1 MAYDNVLRIKAFCEI
16 DYHQYID
23 QRRLNIKAAIE
34 RRGKEYI
41 LGVDENEFKTYL
53 FEEYSFEPLVID
65 SNSAEVGEPTISKET
80 MESRFYSERYNVDV
94 YTFTVYYRFT
104 GSAELF
110 NVKPTTWRMDSTEI
124 FVNQT
129 RNTVS
134 FSFKLYKRD
143 PEAFNDAK
151 NSLYSSAFSNVTNIN
166 NDIKNWNN
174 GLEGTINSIFNAQ
187 KTKYQEENNFFAA
200 INVKINKDTSSIFT
214 SPTVKK
220 RIIPQPT
227 VAKNKEFSS
236 EPTMSKEMYEDIL
249 KVVYDSGKNMEK
261 KPALY
266 IGKDEEGLRDQFLFV
281 LETRYEG
288 TTATGETFNRSGKTD
303 IILKYAKDASNLF
316 VAECKFWHGS
326 SEYLKAISQ
335 LFDKYLTWRDSKVAL
350 ILFVTNLDFTNVLL
364 SISSEIKTHP
374 NFIREQGKRGET
386 SFSFIMNLPQDKAKE
401 IFLEVLAFH
410 YDKK

>member
-1 MAYDNVLRIKAFCEI
+1 
-16 DYHQYID
+16 
-23 QRRLNIKAAIE
+23 
-34 RRGKEYI
+34 
-41 LGVDENEFKTYL
+41 
-53 FEEYSFEPLVID
+53 
-65 SNSAEVGEPTISKET
+65 
-80 MESRFYSERYNVDV
+80 
-94 YTFTVYYRFT
+94 
-104 GSAELF
+104 
-110 NVKPTTWRMDSTEI
+110 
-124 FVNQT
+124 
-129 RNTVS
+129 
-134 FSFKLYKRD
+134 
-143 PEAFNDAK
+143 
-151 NSLYSSAFSNVTNIN
+151 
-166 NDIKNWNN
+166 
-174 GLEGTINSIFNAQ
+174 
-187 KTKYQEENNFFAA
+187 
-200 INVKINKDTSSIFT
+200 
-214 SPTVKK
+214 
-220 RIIPQPT
+220 
-227 VAKNKEFSS
+227 
-236 EPTMSKEMYEDIL
+236 MSKEMYEDIL